1 VAALHPLAVD
11 ADALAHA
18 VVARRLRRCAQ
29 MRVTPV
35 MAGRL
40 MRAVMMA
47 PMVMSR
53 PRRRLAVAAM
63 VVGRCCGRRFGVVA
77 MVVDPRLS

>member
-1 VAALHPLAVD
+1 
-11 ADALAHA
+11 
-18 VVARRLRRCAQ
+18 